1 MISQAYFLKLKKY
14 CVLLIFL
21 LGCIAASAQ
30 VISGRVLADSNSRPV
45 VATITTALHQTS
57 STANGEFRIVTSGP
71 TDTIMVYAIG
81 YKTYHYPVSQWKQ
94 GEIIIRLKPLS
105 LMLKDVE
112 IRAQRDHK
120 RDSIRNRKEF
130 GQVFNYQPPKMTDML
145 TSSPYASNVPFAFVN
160 IDLGV
165 LVGILTK
172 KSDPTYK
179 LKKELL
185 RDEQA
190 DYISIR
196 YNRALVT
203 RVAQLKGDS
212 LDKFMDKY
220 YPTIDWVKKTSD
232 YDIIQYIK
240 AKLTEFRTVH

>member
-1 MISQAYFLKLKKY
+1 MISQAYFLERKNY
-14 CVLLIFL
+14 CLLLVLL
-21 LGCIAASAQ
+21 LGYIAANAQ
-30 VISGRVLADSNSRPV
+30 VISGRVLIDSNSRPII
-45 VATITTALHQTS
+45 ATITTAFHQTS
-57 STANGEFRIVTSGP
+57 SNANGEFRIAASGP
-71 TDTIMVYAIG
+71 ADTIMVYAMG

-94 GEIIIRLKPLS
+94 GDIIIRLQPLS

-112 IRAQRDHK
+112 IRAQRNHK

-145 TSSPYASNVPFAFVN
+145 TSSPSTSNVPFTFVN
-160 IDLGV
+160 IDVGL
-165 LVGILTK
+165 LVSVLTK
-172 KSDPTYK
+172 KSNPTYK
-179 LKKELL
+179 LKKDLL
-185 RDEQA
+185 QDEQA

-196 YNRALVT
+196 YNKGLVT
-203 RVAQLKGDS
+203 RVTNLKGDS

-240 AKLTEFRTVH
+240 AKLAEFRKGG